1 MLQSALRRLAGL
13 GVSECCLRTGLLWLQ
28 RELLPLELR
37 DSTVAQPC
45 EEAPSAVVL
54 HLSVS
59 CLLFSPGHKGW
70 AGF

>member
-37 DSTVAQPC
+37 DSMVAQ
-45 EEAPSAVVL
+45 APSAVVL
-54 HLSVS
+54 DLSVS